1 MVNRPSV
8 PEIITVN
15 SEDLQTQIRD
25 LLPSQNGFGS
35 ELQASNVIT
44 PIIDLTEAAQGS
56 TTPQL
61 LQTAWG
67 FETELDVTRATTAT
81 IISSTGFWQVGL
93 TASWGAG
100 GSTGSFIFIDD
111 GASTKKI
118 WYGATIGSGAQT
130 VTVKDQ
136 FIVFLRAGDS
146 MKVTCD
152 TADEIAIWYKQ
163 IASLD
168 GTLTVP
174 LGFSPT

>member
-1 MVNRPSV
+1 MPNDSV
-8 PEIITVN
+8 PELITVN
-15 SEDLQTQIRD
+15 SEQLQTTIRN
-25 LLPSQNGFGS
+25 LLPSQAGFGS

-44 PIIDLTEAAQGS
+44 PIIDLTASAEGS
-56 TTPQL
+56 STPEF
-61 LQTAWG
+61 LQRAWG

-100 GSTGSFIFIDD
+100 SSTGSFIFIDD

-118 WYGATIGSGAQT
+118 WYGATIGSGSQT

-146 MKVTCD
+146 LKVTCD

-163 IASLD
+163 VASVD
-168 GTLTVP
+168 GTLTNP
-174 LGFSPT
+174 LGFSPV